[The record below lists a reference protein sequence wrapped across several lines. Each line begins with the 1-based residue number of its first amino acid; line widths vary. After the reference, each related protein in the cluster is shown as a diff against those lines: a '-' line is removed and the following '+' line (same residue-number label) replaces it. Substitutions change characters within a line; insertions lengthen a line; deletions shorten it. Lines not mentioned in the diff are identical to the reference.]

1 MLLVSCGPPTET
13 PANSLSTTPPTETV
27 SEAMLVDAG
36 MYAKLE
42 GVSLEEAV
50 RRMKFQDLAGPLGG
64 ALEQN
69 ESETLVAHWL
79 EHQPVFKV
87 VVVFTHDG
95 EQTVRKYLVADSPL
109 WEVLDIHNQAR
120 VTEAQ
125 LQEAQQETMKLLQKL
140 GLYCDSTTDIKKGQ
154 VEVYVTDSKL
164 FNETLEKAG
173 VKLPEHV
180 VQVVVY
186 EPLSGPPPFPVNPDP
201 SIHFPQMKMQSMSG
215 MAALMVGDL
224 TVRNG
229 YLYVG
234 DHLVVWQPDYFVNS
248 DNGTIEILNR
258 EGKVVAREG
267 EEVVMGG
274 GNVPVTEQLNQML
287 KEPLPTGT
295 AESVWVQGSG
305 TRLSL
310 KFNSEL
316 FSLEVIPAGDHKF
329 FFLTAKPKLNAAITE
344 KITVTGMFTAG
355 TEQYWL
361 RSPIIFSDEKPEENK
376 TSVQYTTFW
385 PEGYTARVIDGV
397 FEVMDKNGTVV
408 ARGGERITIEGRVL
422 YSYNSTASQLSDEL
436 PGGLSGP
443 HLIID
448 KVIK

>member
-1 MLLVSCGPPTET
+1 
-13 PANSLSTTPPTETV
+13 
-27 SEAMLVDAG
+27 
-36 MYAKLE
+36 
-42 GVSLEEAV
+42 
-50 RRMKFQDLAGPLGG
+50 
-64 ALEQN
+64 
-69 ESETLVAHWL
+69 
-79 EHQPVFKV
+79 
-87 VVVFTHDG
+87 
-95 EQTVRKYLVADSPL
+95 
-109 WEVLDIHNQAR
+109 
-120 VTEAQ
+120 
-125 LQEAQQETMKLLQKL
+125 
-140 GLYCDSTTDIKKGQ
+140 
-154 VEVYVTDSKL
+154 
-164 FNETLEKAG
+164 
-173 VKLPEHV
+173 
-180 VQVVVY
+180 
-186 EPLSGPPPFPVNPDP
+186 
-201 SIHFPQMKMQSMSG
+201 
-215 MAALMVGDL
+215 
-224 TVRNG
+224 
-229 YLYVG
+229 
-234 DHLVVWQPDYFVNS
+234 
-248 DNGTIEILNR
+248 
-258 EGKVVAREG
+258 VVAREG